1 MACKTI
7 QHVFIPNLKLF
18 RLIKT
23 ELRAKEV
30 GEFPVLWQNGL
41 MGILLSTNNMVYVN
55 SFIHMGLNN
64 NMLSA

>member
-30 GEFPVLWQNGL
+30 GEFSVLWQNGL
-41 MGILLSTNNMVYVN
+41 MGILLSTNNMAQ
-55 SFIHMGLNN
+55 HMPDMGIFFNN
-64 NMLSA
+64 VEQL